1 MIAHYPRGAARAI
14 ADARANGMKPTGVV
28 LVVLAGRF
36 DYPNPTVYA
45 TPGETYRWDWLK
57 GLSVVVLT
65 DSKTHLK
72 QILSDIELAEP
83 YQLDV
88 IDAERR
94 RGWLVNCAT
103 PRFTKTVRWPRAWVE
118 DWLGDG
124 VWHLDL
130 NNLKAVAVQAA
141 EAARQAKPTFEPDA
155 IWT

>member
-1 MIAHYPRGAARAI
+1 MMAPYPRGAARAI
-14 ADARANGMKPTGVV
+14 AHARANGMKPSGVV
-28 LVVLAGRF
+28 LVIVAGRF
-36 DYPNPTVYA
+36 DYPNPMVYA
-45 TPGETYRWDWLK
+45 TPGEPYHWDWLK

-83 YQLDV
+83 LQLDV

-94 RGWLVNCAT
+94 RGWSVTCAS
-103 PRFTKTVRWPRAWVE
+103 PRIIKTVSWPRAWVE

-124 VWHLDL
+124 VWHRAL

-141 EAARQAKPTFEPDA
+141 AARRQAIPAFEPEV